1 MSQPASDGATQGVV
15 GQVGDEHVP
24 GHVGDQQ
31 RRAGIADHD
40 LGGDP
45 TRPERLADAAAR
57 RPADAVAVLDE
68 LEVEREHFIGTS
80 WAAGLGFAIGQHASD
95 RPSVASVPVAS
106 YDSGG
111 ALPPWLSVAFNG
123 TRAPRNPSAA
133 SATCRCRCSSGTA
146 RAPTSSTS
154 ASMIASAAA
163 AVSPATAGSLRSH
176 ER

>member
-111 ALPPWLSVAFNG
+111 ALPPWLSVAYNG
-123 TRAPRNPSAA
+123 TRAPPEPVGGIGDVSVQVFVGDREITDIVDVRLDDRARRGRRLARN
-133 SATCRCRCSSGTA
+133 G
-146 RAPTSSTS
+146 
-154 ASMIASAAA
+154 
-163 AVSPATAGSLRSH
+163 G
-176 ER
+176 